1 MPASNLILIVD
12 DDARGREALET
23 TLATEGYR
31 VEQAANGEEAISCA
45 RRLQPDVVLL
55 DVMMPDMDGFD
66 VCKILRSDPRT
77 AEVPIILV
85 TALDDRDAL
94 LQGIDAGADELITKP
109 FNRLELRTRLRSI
122 THINRYRRL
131 VNERKTLEDTSNG
144 IVSVLT
150 DILSLADPESFGRGQ
165 RVRDRVYAITGEMGL
180 EASSSLGIA
189 ALLCRIG
196 CMTVPASVQARVSA
210 GKALSP
216 AELGLVARV
225 PEIGYRILGH
235 LPQFAEVAEIVRWHD
250 TRYDGG
256 EQPDAARGE
265 ALPLG
270 ARVLKVAMD
279 LTERE
284 STGVSAADAWTE
296 LASRHGGYDP
306 AVLAAAERLLARAAS
321 AEAPQF
327 EVRETR
333 LSQLQCGWRLHQ
345 DLLAPDGTLLL
356 GSGHVISPV
365 VLESITNFAVISG
378 IKEPIMVEVPVAA
391 VPPPV
396 AAKDAA

>member
-1 MPASNLILIVD
+1 MPESTLILIVD
-12 DDARGREALET
+12 DDPRGRAALES

-31 VEQAANGEEAISCA
+31 VEQAANGEEAIACA

-66 VCKILRSDPRT
+66 VCKVLRSDPRT

-131 VNERKTLEDTSNG
+131 VNERKTLEETSHG
-144 IVSVLT
+144 MVTVLT
-150 DILSLADPESFGRGQ
+150 DILSLSDPESFGRGQ
-165 RVRDRVYAITGEMGL
+165 RVRERVTAIAEEMGL
-180 EASSSLGIA
+180 PASWSIGIA

-196 CMTVPASVQARVSA
+196 CMTVPASVQARISTGA
-210 GKALSP
+210 ALSP
-216 AELGLVARV
+216 AEQSLVARV

-256 EQPDAARGE
+256 EQPDAVRGE
-265 ALPLG
+265 ALPVG

-279 LTERE
+279 LTELE
-284 STGVSAADAWTE
+284 AKGVPAAGAWAE

-306 AVLAAAERLLARAAS
+306 AVLAAAERLVSRTPSDA
-321 AEAPQF
+321 APQS
-327 EVRETR
+327 EVREAR
-333 LSQLQCGWRLHQ
+333 LSQLRCGWRLHQ

-365 VLESITNFAVISG
+365 VLESIANFAVISG
-378 IKEPIMVEVPVAA
+378 IKEPIMVEVPA
-391 VPPPV
+391 VEAGPPV
-396 AAKDAA
+396 TRDAA